1 MIDYV
6 CRYTKGSL
14 PTLDKR
20 FVAESGEE
28 FSVSIA
34 FEAENERKNIPSE
47 VIYEHLDNLVKY
59 IQDESESIS
68 ITQGDDNNLQPWPI
82 IGWEKIE
89 IAKFIIINWWQYVY
103 FLDEEEEELEEG
115 EDHTHV

>member
-1 MIDYV
+1 MMDYV

-28 FSVSIA
+28 FSTSIA
-34 FEAENERKNIPSE
+34 FEAENERKNVPPE
-47 VIYEHLDNLVKY
+47 VIYEHLDNLVRY

-68 ITQGDDNNLQPWPI
+68 ITQADDNDIQPWPI
-82 IGWEKIE
+82 IGWERIE
-89 IAKFIIINWWQYVY
+89 QAKHIIIQWWQYVY
-103 FLDEEEEELEEG
+103 FLDEPEEEEEE
-115 EDHTHV
+115 EEPSDV